1 VIEVVGLIGV
11 VGLIE
16 VLLPAADID
25 AAPGVARVRRTVVES
40 RKKMCFMPL
49 SYCGLR
55 ARAGLD
61 RQTTV

>member
-1 VIEVVGLIGV
+1 VIEV

-25 AAPGVARVRRTVVES
+25 AAPGVARVRRRVVES

-49 SYCGLR
+49 SYCGLMGR
-55 ARAGLD
+55 RSVD
-61 RQTTV
+61 RQTTI